1 MKIKLN
7 YGLMRGALKENK
19 SRLSLT
25 LLFAGAVFL
34 ILLSVLAVVSAFA
47 LILVNTGAI
56 PKNELGIVWGNKF
69 ILLMIAA
76 SFIIGA
82 AFAFL
87 FGRLFMRPINEII
100 NMMNRLA
107 AGDYK
112 ARIYIEGVFR
122 NHPALSELTDS
133 VNKLAAELENTEMLS
148 SDFVNNFSHEFKT
161 PIVSIA
167 GFAKLLK
174 SGGLSEEEQRDYIN
188 IIEEESMRLS
198 DMATS
203 VLNLT
208 KIENQNILTGITHYN
223 LSEQVRTCLLLL
235 EKKWS
240 DKDIDFSLDFDE
252 YFITGNEDLLKQV
265 WLNLLD
271 NAIKFTPSGGKITVA
286 IEKNA
291 ETLSV
296 SVENTG
302 SFIPRDE
309 RDRIFRKFYQSDTS
323 HAGSGNGIGLAVVK
337 RITELHGG
345 DVEVTSGDNTT
356 KFTVTLPLAEN

>member
-1 MKIKLN
+1 MPYSN
-7 YGLMRGALKENK
+7 
-19 SRLSLT
+19 
-25 LLFAGAVFL
+25 
-34 ILLSVLAVVSAFA
+34 
-47 LILVNTGAI
+47 
-56 PKNELGIVWGNKF
+56 
-69 ILLMIAA
+69 
-76 SFIIGA
+76 
-82 AFAFL
+82 
-87 FGRLFMRPINEII
+87 
-100 NMMNRLA
+100 
-107 AGDYK
+107 
-112 ARIYIEGVFR
+112 
-122 NHPALSELTDS
+122 
-133 VNKLAAELENTEMLS
+133 
-148 SDFVNNFSHEFKT
+148 
-161 PIVSIA
+161 
-167 GFAKLLK
+167 
-174 SGGLSEEEQRDYIN
+174 
-188 IIEEESMRLS
+188 
-198 DMATS
+198 
-203 VLNLT
+203 LNLT

-271 NAIKFTPSGGKITVA
+271 NAIKFTPSGGKITVT

-291 ETLSV
+291 ETVSV

-356 KFTVTLPLAEN
+356 KFTVTLPLTEN

>member
-1 MKIKLN
+1 MKGSLRKS
-7 YGLMRGALKENK
+7 K

-34 ILLSVLAVVSAFA
+34 IIISVLIVVSAVA
-47 LILVNTGAI
+47 LILVNTGIIA
-56 PKNELGIVWGNKF
+56 KGELGIIWGNKM
-69 ILLMIAA
+69 ILLMLAV
-76 SFIIGA
+76 SFVIGA
-82 AFAFL
+82 ALAFL

-107 AGDYK
+107 SGDYK
-112 ARIYIEGVFR
+112 ARIYVEGVFR

-133 VNKLAAELENTEMLS
+133 INKLAAELENTEMLR

-174 SGGLSEEEQRDYIN
+174 TDDLSEDEKRDYIN
-188 IIEEESMRLS
+188 IIEEESLRLS

-223 LSEQVRTCLLLL
+223 LSEQIRTCLLLL

-240 DKDIDFSLDFDE
+240 GKDIDFSLDFGE
-252 YFITGNEDLLKQV
+252 YFIFGNEDLLKQV

-271 NAIKFTPSGGKITVA
+271 NAIKFTPCGGKITVA
-286 IEKNA
+286 IEKGA
-291 ETLSV
+291 DTVSV

-302 SFIPRDE
+302 SFIPKDE
-309 RDRIFRKFYQSDTS
+309 RDRIFRKFYQCDTS

-345 DVEVTSGDNTT
+345 TIDVTGTDTA
-356 KFTVTLPLAEN
+356 KFTVTLPLSEK